1 MNCSKWWERVALH
14 PNYAFNLH
22 AMQSILYIV
31 WFSIP
36 SLFFLLALWIKLER
50 VSGRTKTE
58 NPKDLFNQ
66 GLFTLGCVF
75 TAVFVDKFFLPSIV
89 EMIGLDLFPLG
100 FYQVFLLPLI
110 LLLAAKIVG
119 PSKSILIAQKGGS
132 TKPPSKR
139 KK

>member
-1 MNCSKWWERVALH
+1 
-14 PNYAFNLH
+14 
-22 AMQSILYIV
+22 MQSVLYIV

-36 SLFFLLALWIKLER
+36 SLFFLLALWVKLER

-75 TAVFVDKFFLPSIV
+75 LSVIIDKFFLAGIV
-89 EMIGLDLFPLG
+89 ASLAGDIFPLG
-100 FYQVFLLPLI
+100 FYKVFLLPLI

-119 PSKSILIAQKGGS
+119 PSKKILIPQRGSS

-139 KK
+139 RK